1 MESAK
6 PSSSAPPY
14 SGGGAGAG
22 GKYRK
27 PPISRKRPSTPYD
40 RPSLTTGN
48 NKSAEPQDGGGSW
61 LSKLVVNP
69 ARRLIVGGATTI
81 LTSLFSKSDS
91 SSADEYEDD
100 PPGDRDDQDIDATEN
115 AKSDDKHTLELG
127 VSSNEMDK
135 LKGSSE
141 HNILQQDESKNSPSN
156 HGLAKIENIL
166 KGKQFSRD
174 ERNRLMEILNSRL
187 VDVSNAEE
195 VKKTPEVISLS
206 HGKAKVDVVETPMP
220 HLQSNMQDEVVASP
234 IDIAR
239 AYMGNRTSE
248 KLGFNTYT
256 IKSKDERESQTH
268 DLIPSK
274 PHNITPSS
282 KSPTCWPGVMV
293 QEQRGYLTPQIQRTR
308 YGLHGFPRTPY
319 SRTIYSSTKP
329 KMNQLQGDNQPSNV
343 SVTPFQHLRTPIF
356 SQMKSSGDV
365 YGSVGPIRR
374 VRNKFPFEPQSERRN
389 ASRSFVPV
397 FQKNPEASG
406 SSGTSGASSET
417 VRKIMEQLDRHKPTP
432 KEKADELKLATEWKR
447 SPSENN
453 SNLIIPNSKES
464 SILGSFVKKNE
475 GGVDPVKT
483 LNKDAEPS
491 FVFKNTNAAADD
503 EKEKEKSQPSSF
515 DKQINGQDV
524 SKKRQSQPILKPIS
538 FKRPDPQQVISS
550 SDNSRGF
557 TFPFSAT
564 ASSASEPPT
573 PSIMSY
579 FPATGVASPVIPSY
593 SFGTKKSERIV
604 FSFPST
610 SSGVIPIGD
619 DGESDLKFHFGSDKK
634 RVSFGSLGSDAIAIN

>member
-14 SGGGAGAG
+14 SRGGAGAG
-22 GKYRK
+22 GKFRK

-48 NKSAEPQDGGGSW
+48 NKSDEPQDGGGSW

-69 ARRLIVGGATTI
+69 ARRLIVGGATRI
-81 LTSLFSKSDS
+81 LPSFFSKSSDS

-100 PPGDRDDQDIDATEN
+100 PPGDRDDQDIDATAN
-115 AKSDDKHTLELG
+115 AKSDAKHTLEIG
-127 VSSNEMDK
+127 VSSNEVDK

-156 HGLAKIENIL
+156 HGLAKIENML
-166 KGKQFSRD
+166 KGKHFSRD

-187 VDVSNAEE
+187 ADVSNAEE
-195 VKKTPEVISLS
+195 EKKTPEVISLS
-206 HGKAKVDVVETPMP
+206 HGKAKENMVETPMP
-220 HLQSNMQDEVVASP
+220 HLQSNVKDEVVASP

-256 IKSKDERESQTH
+256 IKSKDERESQNH
-268 DLIPSK
+268 DLIHSK

-329 KMNQLQGDNQPSNV
+329 KLQGDNKPSNV
-343 SVTPFQHLRTPIF
+343 SPTPFQHSRTPIF
-356 SQMKSSGDV
+356 GQMKSSGDV

-397 FQKNPEASG
+397 IQKNPEASG
-406 SSGTSGASSET
+406 SGVTSGASSET

-447 SPSENN
+447 SSSENN

-464 SILGSFVKKNE
+464 SILGSFVKRNDD
-475 GGVDPVKT
+475 GVDPIKT
-483 LNKDAEPS
+483 LNKDTEPS
-491 FVFKNTNAAADD
+491 FGFKNTNAAAADD
-503 EKEKEKSQPSSF
+503 EKEKEKSQPWSYES
-515 DKQINGQDV
+515 QINGQDA
-524 SKKRQSQPILKPIS
+524 SKKRQSQPMLKPIS

-557 TFPFSAT
+557 TFPFSGT

-573 PSIMSY
+573 PSIMPS
-579 FPATGVASPVIPSY
+579 FSAVIPSY
-593 SFGTKKSERIV
+593 SFGKKKSERVV

-619 DGESDLKFHFGSDKK
+619 GESDLKFNFGSDKK
-634 RVSFGSLGSDAIAIN
+634 RVSFGSIGTDAIAIN

>member
-14 SGGGAGAG
+14 SGGRAGAG
-22 GKYRK
+22 GKFRK
-27 PPISRKRPSTPYD
+27 PPISRKRASTPYD

-48 NKSAEPQDGGGSW
+48 NKSDEPQDGGGSW

-69 ARRLIVGGATTI
+69 ARRLIVGGATRI
-81 LTSLFSKSDS
+81 LPSFFSKSDS
-91 SSADEYEDD
+91 SSADEYEND
-100 PPGDRDDQDIDATEN
+100 PPGDRDDQHIDATEN
-115 AKSDDKHTLELG
+115 AKSDAKHTLELG
-127 VSSNEMDK
+127 VSSNERDK

-156 HGLAKIENIL
+156 HGLAKIENML

-187 VDVSNAEE
+187 VDVSNTEE
-195 VKKTPEVISLS
+195 EKKTPEVISLS
-206 HGKAKVDVVETPMP
+206 HGKAKENVVEIPMP
-220 HLQSNMQDEVVASP
+220 HLQSNVKDEVGASP

-239 AYMGNRTSE
+239 AYMMGNRTSE

-256 IKSKDERESQTH
+256 IKSKDERESQNH

-274 PHNITPSS
+274 LHNISPSS

-319 SRTIYSSTKP
+319 SRTIYSTTKP
-329 KMNQLQGDNQPSNV
+329 KVNQIQSDNKPYNV
-343 SVTPFQHLRTPIF
+343 SVTPFQHSRTPIF
-356 SQMKSSGDV
+356 GQMKSSGDV

-374 VRNKFPFEPQSERRN
+374 VRNKFPFEPQSERRSS
-389 ASRSFVPV
+389 ASRSFVPD
-397 FQKNPEASG
+397 FQKNLEASG
-406 SSGTSGASSET
+406 SSITSGASSET

-432 KEKADELKLATEWKR
+432 KEKADELKLATEWKK
-447 SPSENN
+447 SSSENN

-464 SILGSFVKKNE
+464 SILGSFVKRNDD
-475 GGVDPVKT
+475 GVDPVKT
-483 LNKDAEPS
+483 LHKDAEPS
-491 FVFKNTNAAADD
+491 FGFKNTSAADD
-503 EKEKEKSQPSSF
+503 EEKGKSQPWSF
-515 DKQINGQDV
+515 DSQINGQDA
-524 SKKRQSQPILKPIS
+524 SKKRQSQPMLKPIS

-557 TFPFSAT
+557 TFPFSVT

-573 PSIMSY
+573 PSIMPS
-579 FPATGVASPVIPSY
+579 FPATGVAPPVIPSY
-593 SFGTKKSERIV
+593 SFGTKKSERVV

-619 DGESDLKFHFGSDKK
+619 GESDLKFNFGSDKK
-634 RVSFGSLGSDAIAIN
+634 RVSFGSIGTDAIAIN